1 MRPEIRVSLLL
12 NPITIITFVIGLN
25 FNIMAKAVNDANF
38 AEVLNSEI
46 PVVVDFWATWCGPCK
61 AIAPIVDELAV
72 EFEGKVLVC
81 KCNVDECDDV
91 PMDYGIRSI
100 PTLLFFK
107 GGEVVDRHVG
117 AATKDVLAAKINAL
131 L

>member
-1 MRPEIRVSLLL
+1 
-12 NPITIITFVIGLN
+12 
-25 FNIMAKAVNDANF
+25 MAKVITDANF
-38 AEVLNSEI
+38 AEILNTDKL
-46 PVVVDFWATWCGPCK
+46 VVVDFWATWCGPCK
-61 AIAPIVDELAV
+61 MIAPIVDELAQ
-72 EFEGKVLVC
+72 EYEGKADIC

-117 AATKDVLAAKINAL
+117 AATKDVLAAKISAL